1 MEAYESMLK
10 PQKSSKATLWQVV
23 FLLLPTH
30 VCPYAWY
37 WYCGSQVDVI
47 YNNCYLS
54 QNVISCFLSVVV
66 ITHPS
71 HGWSRRF
78 DPGRKHK
85 VNFNP
90 RYGIVDSSNPC
101 YWEASKSL
109 ELPVLEFSWKLG
121 ASQPIVWT
129 CKNTIVSATINCIIN
144 LMPKRIC
151 CTPGWAWITN
161 LSVNSI
167 CTSQLRHGGLWKH
180 AKASKKLKG
189 YFVTSCLS
197 PFTYTRL
204 SLCLI
209 LVLWI
214 SSGCDLQQ
222 LLFVSKCHIL
232 FP

>member
-1 MEAYESMLK
+1 MLK
-10 PQKSSKATLWQVV
+10 PQKISKATLWQVV

-66 ITHPS
+66 IMHPS
-71 HGWSRRF
+71 LSWGRQF
-78 DPGRKHK
+78 DPGRKQI

-90 RYGIVDSSNPC
+90 RYGMVDSSNPC

-121 ASQPIVWT
+121 ASQPTQSPCYPQFWPESQHKLNQLSHVRWPSSRFSFLIFYLGKLFQPQLPYCTIVWT

-144 LMPKRIC
+144 LMPKRIYFA
-151 CTPGWAWITN
+151 PGWAWTTN
-161 LSVNSI
+161 PSVNS
-167 CTSQLRHGGLWKH
+167 QMR
-180 AKASKKLKG
+180 
-189 YFVTSCLS
+189 
-197 PFTYTRL
+197 
-204 SLCLI
+204 
-209 LVLWI
+209 
-214 SSGCDLQQ
+214 
-222 LLFVSKCHIL
+222 
-232 FP
+232 